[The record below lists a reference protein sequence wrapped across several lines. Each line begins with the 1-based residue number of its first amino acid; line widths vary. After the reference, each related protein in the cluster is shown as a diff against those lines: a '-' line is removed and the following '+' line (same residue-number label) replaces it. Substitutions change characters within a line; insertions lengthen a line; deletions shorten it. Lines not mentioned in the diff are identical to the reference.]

1 MKFAANKKIHF
12 DAGPNL
18 TPLVDVVMVLLIF
31 LMIVGKFTGTEMYL
45 QSNLPVRQTGAGG
58 ATPPPGG
65 FPQDE
70 PIEVQVDSPLPD
82 RFVARVGQ
90 YRAESGDELRGTL
103 AKMKRELLD
112 AGKQENELQL
122 IISPGRSVKYKFLI
136 EVYTAAQ
143 LAGFE
148 KVGFTTSR

>member
-1 MKFAANKKIHF
+1 MKFAANRKIHF

-31 LMIVGKFTGTEMYL
+31 LMIVGKFTGTELYL

-90 YRAESGDELRGTL
+90 YKAESGDDLRRALET
-103 AKMKRELLD
+103 MKRQLVD
-112 AGKQENELQL
+112 AGKNEQDLQL
-122 IISPGRSVKYKFLI
+122 IISPGRTVKYKFLI
-136 EVYTAAQ
+136 DVYTAAQ